1 MTTHQASLI
10 PCRVFGIIIDA
21 AFLAGLRHEVLQL
34 AVVFMCGINQLSPG
48 AYLLRGDLFPAI
60 ISVGLHH
67 HLFLVVELIADL
79 QIIRGRETGRFTF
92 EALLLLT
99 LLSNFH
105 KSDAAKLNP
114 FLRHIGEIADVE
126 ILRKVCWAVEFAAAA
141 TAR

>member
-1 MTTHQASLI
+1 M
-10 PCRVFGIIIDA
+10 
-21 AFLAGLRHEVLQL
+21 LQL

-48 AYLLRGDLFPAI
+48 AYLLRGDLFPTI
-60 ISVGLHH
+60 ISVSVYRPFVL
-67 HLFLVVELIADL
+67 VELIADIFV

-114 FLRHIGEIADVE
+114 FLRHIGEIRDVKV
-126 ILRKVCWAVEFAAAA
+126 LRKMCWAAEFAAAA